1 MFDKY
6 SIIDLTRSIHTDM
19 PTFPA
24 ISKTFLGVYK
34 GHKETVRPDGRSW
47 QANILVMGDHAGTH
61 IDAPLHFNPEG
72 TGIDRMPLEM
82 MMGNAV
88 MQDYSYKKSGEPV
101 TTGEIA
107 ENLTRIGVDPTEIKF
122 LLFRTGAA
130 GLYGTDAYMGHY
142 LEIKADAVEW
152 MLDHSIAVFGVDAST
167 VDHASD
173 RATHLLMR
181 KRACYHIENLANLD
195 RLPVD
200 RMFGFFCAPLIM
212 KNASASPLRALA
224 LVEKT

>member
-6 SIIDLTRSIHTDM
+6 RVVDLTRPINTDM

-24 ISKTFLGVYK
+24 ILKTYLGVYK

-47 QANILVMGDHAGTH
+47 QANILVIGDHAGTH
-61 IDAPLHFNPEG
+61 IDAPLHFNPDG
-72 TGIDRMPLEM
+72 IGIDRMPVDLM
-82 MMGNAV
+82 IGNAV

-101 TTGEIA
+101 TTAEI
-107 ENLTRIGVDPTEIKF
+107 EGNLVRIGVEPKQLKF

-130 GLYGTDAYMGHY
+130 ALYGTDAYMRHY
-142 LEIKADAVEW
+142 LEIKVEAVEW
-152 MLDHSIAVFGVDAST
+152 MLDRDIAVFGVDAST

-181 KRACYHIENLANLD
+181 KRTCYHIENLANLEN
-195 RLPVD
+195 LPTD
-200 RMFGFFCAPLIM
+200 RMFGFFCAPLILE
-212 KNASASPLRALA
+212 NASASPLRALA
-224 LVEKT
+224 LVEKL